1 MGSLVGSLVAVMLMS
16 KKSVKISRTGE
27 QLLDVIDASFEI
39 DLDSVSQSPRAE
51 RFIGH
56 AIDASIIVK
65 KEWEDWDFNDTK
77 LKEAMKLLSPG
88 YIRFGGILSDHTR
101 FVRERPENF
110 R

>member
-1 MGSLVGSLVAVMLMS
+1 MLMS

-27 QLLDVIDASFEI
+27 QLLNVIDASLKLK
-39 DLDSVSQSPRAE
+39 LDSKTGSPRAE

-56 AIDASIIVK
+56 AIDASMIVK
-65 KEWEDWDFNDTK
+65 DGWEDWDFNNTE

-88 YIRFGGILSDHTR
+88 YIRFGGILSDHTCFKR
-101 FVRERPENF
+101 KRPENF